1 MKQLKKIAV
10 AAAIFTCLCLSGCK
24 ELPIVQPTLTPEQ
37 STVIVGET
45 ILLPIPPPA
54 EKATGAVFAS
64 GSGSIEVDYT
74 APNLIIK
81 GIAPGKQ
88 SVIVEFSA
96 GWLYKKNSITIPI
109 TVELPKLEASL
120 DKKLLTIA
128 KGESFSMTVTSP
140 EAGIS
145 VLIDDKAALPNLE
158 VTQDGTTITLNAKEV
173 GTSKLPIIV
182 SKEGFRDAVL
192 TCEVEVIPIP
202 VPLTLDDSQNVVD
215 AQAGTVTLSQG
226 KTAIVTFITEGE
238 LSAASDN
245 PTVTTVVENG
255 KLKLTGISEGTAT
268 ISVTAKK
275 EGFLDN
281 TLTLSCTVKTT
292 APPPPPAYNYAYPK
306 IVNDIVKYTNV
317 ERANEGLAPLKLSS
331 SLSKAADLRA
341 KETATPGYQEHTRP
355 NGRRGIT
362 AITDAGLGEYDA
374 QGENLAGAN
383 FAESGEE
390 VVKRWM
396 DSPSHRAAILMP
408 QFKSI
413 GIGVYYDGD
422 MYRYV
427 QLFTGT
433 KL

>member
-1 MKQLKKIAV
+1 MKQLKTIAAAV
-10 AAAIFTCLCLSGCK
+10 AVFTCLCLSGCK
-24 ELPIVQPTLTPEQ
+24 ELPIVQPTLTPEE

-45 ILLPIPPPA
+45 ILLPIPPPI

-81 GIAPGKQ
+81 GIAPGRQ

-96 GWLYKKNSITIPI
+96 GWLYKKNSVTIPI
-109 TVELPKLEASL
+109 TVELPQLTASL
-120 DKKLLTIA
+120 SE
-128 KGESFSMTVTSP
+128 ESLKVAMGTTASLTVTSP
-140 EAGIS
+140 EEDIS
-145 VLIDDKAALPNLE
+145 VAIDNKTAQASLKVAQE
-158 VTQDGTTITLNAKEV
+158 GTAITLTAKQV
-173 GTSKLPIIV
+173 GTSTLSIVV

-192 TCEVEVIPIP
+192 TCEVEVMPIP
-202 VPLTLDDSQNVVD
+202 VPLALDGNQNVAD
-215 AQAGTVTLSQG
+215 IQAGTVTLEQG
-226 KTAIVTFITEGE
+226 KTAMVAFITEGE
-238 LSAASDN
+238 LSAVSDS
-245 PTVTTVVENG
+245 PAVTAVAENG
-255 KLKLTGISEGTAT
+255 KLKLTGISAGTAIIT
-268 ISVTAKK
+268 VTATK

-281 TLTLSCTVKTT
+281 TLTLSCTVKAA
-292 APPPPPAYNYAYPK
+292 APPPPPAYTYAYPE
-306 IVNDIVKYTNV
+306 IVNDIVKYTNI

-341 KETATPGYQEHTRP
+341 KETATPGYQGHTRP
-355 NGRRGIT
+355 DGRRGIT

-383 FAESGEE
+383 YEESGEE

-396 DSPSHRAAILMP
+396 DSPSHRAAILMT
-408 QFKSI
+408 QFKTI